1 VSFYF
6 LEATAYARL
15 FVREPGTDALIKLME
30 TVEDNRKL
38 ISAATPLEIYAAV
51 RKRERAGKIAPEA
64 AAAAL
69 ELLRVESA
77 RIVQQPV
84 NPGVLEAARQLIDR
98 TSLRW
103 PEAIQLGSALTARDM
118 FPGTGITFVSASTTL
133 LEAAKA
139 DGFEVLDPGKLPS
152 AETNAA

>member
-1 VSFYF
+1 MSFYF

-51 RKRERAGKIAPEA
+51 RKRERSGKIAPEA